1 MIQIQLHENL
11 HENVFPAHWTIQKY
25 FKNFKI
31 F

>member
-11 HENVFPAHWTIQKY
+11 HENVFPAHWTIHKY